1 MRTVDNDF
9 QFAAPAI
16 SKPYQCKVEVEVV
29 NSKHGQ
35 ARWRRPVL
43 RVRNDEKS
51 VREMDLQRPDCQNDG
66 RQLKT

>member
-16 SKPYQCKVEVEVV
+16 SKPYQCKVEVV

-51 VREMDLQRPDCQNDG
+51 VREMNLQRPDCQNDG